1 MKKIIFFQISII
13 LICGFIWL
21 QKPLGNYPDWLMNYE
36 LAINC
41 ILIAA
46 VAGSLYCL
54 RAVYLN
60 KCVRKTWDTD
70 WEPWY
75 YLRPITSSIS
85 GLASYVFLKAG
96 LIVLEASQG
105 IDSGDFG
112 FLAFAFIAGLNVDK
126 FVVKIEEIAK
136 ATFGI
141 DKSRTA
147 NYSENKEN

>member
-1 MKKIIFFQISII
+1 MKKIIAYQILVLLACG
-13 LICGFIWL
+13 LIWI
-21 QKPLGNYPDWLMNYE
+21 QKPLGNLPDWLANYE

-46 VAGSLYCL
+46 IAGSLYCL

-60 KCVRKTWDTD
+60 KCVRKSWDVD
-70 WEPWY
+70 WEVWY
-75 YLRPITSSIS
+75 YIRPITSSIS
-85 GLASYVFLKAG
+85 GLAAYIFLKAG
-96 LIVLEASQG
+96 LVVLEASQE
-105 IDSGDFG
+105 IDSGEFG

-141 DKSRTA
+141 EKSRSA
-147 NYSENKEN
+147 IDSENKEK

>member
-1 MKKIIFFQISII
+1 MKKVIAFQIFII
-13 LICGFIWL
+13 AICVLAWI
-21 QKPLGNYPDWLMNYE
+21 QKPIGNYPDWLVGAE

-46 VAGSLYCL
+46 LAGSLYCL

-60 KCVRKTWDTD
+60 KCVRNSWDVN
-70 WEPWY
+70 WETWY
-75 YLRPITSSIS
+75 YLRPITSAIS
-85 GLASYVFLKAG
+85 GLASYIFLKAG
-96 LIVLEASQG
+96 LVVLEASEVNDPG
-105 IDSGDFG
+105 NYGY
-112 FLAFAFIAGLNVDK
+112 LAFALIAGLNVDK

-147 NYSENKEN
+147 KDSGDKE